1 MSDIEQFIARAHA
14 YCRSR
19 AVSPSTLSRK
29 LLGNGKRLSELEQG
43 KSLRMDT
50 FERATERLA
59 EMEQAA

>member
-14 YCRSR
+14 YCRQR
-19 AVSPSTLSRK
+19 DVSPSTLSRK
-29 LLGNGKRLSELEQG
+29 LLGNGVRLAELEAG

-59 EMEQAA
+59 QLEAA